1 MTTFYSDMEPL
12 SKYSPVNMH
21 LSPATRIPS
30 EALGIRTQ
38 PVFQITLIS
47 KLPQRK
53 SVCGLT
59 FLFSHLP
66 HWSMQIFIINYEEMF
81 ASAGKVTSLRKQVTF
96 REAITGF
103 PAK

>member
-1 MTTFYSDMEPL
+1 MFIKHRRLENSPFTRLNSPANIWYPMTTFYSDMEPL

-59 FLFSHLP
+59 FLFSL
-66 HWSMQIFIINYEEMF
+66 F
-81 ASAGKVTSLRKQVTF
+81 ASLVNADF
-96 REAITGF
+96 YY
-103 PAK
+103 